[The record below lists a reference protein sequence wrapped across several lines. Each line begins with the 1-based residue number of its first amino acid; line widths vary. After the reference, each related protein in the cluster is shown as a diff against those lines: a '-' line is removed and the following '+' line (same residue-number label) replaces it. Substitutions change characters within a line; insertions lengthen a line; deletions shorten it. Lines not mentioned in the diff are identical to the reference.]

1 MNYNTIIN
9 RCKQSTVLY
18 ITICT
23 LAHIC
28 LHLHLPIMGFE
39 MKIDLGAALGESE
52 FVKKSQTWPS
62 SKVGV
67 HNEN

>member
-1 MNYNTIIN
+1 MYSYT
-9 RCKQSTVLY
+9 
-18 ITICT
+18 
-23 LAHIC
+23 
-28 LHLHLPIMGFE
+28 HLFALMPIMGFE

-62 SKVGV
+62 RKVDV